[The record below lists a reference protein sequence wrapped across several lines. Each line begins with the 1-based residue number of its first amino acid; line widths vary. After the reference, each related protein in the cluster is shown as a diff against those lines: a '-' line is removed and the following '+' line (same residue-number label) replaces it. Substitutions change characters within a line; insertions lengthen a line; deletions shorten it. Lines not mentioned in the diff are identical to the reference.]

1 MKFANAI
8 VIGGP
13 IAVGKSTL
21 VGALPFEAV
30 QELDPNDE
38 LQKLLLEQM
47 YAGDPIAPQVFQLD
61 MLLTRFD
68 KYKNLA
74 NRKELTVFDRSIFE
88 DQFFAYNLLKN
99 YPNIWEYYNS
109 IWSDKVKILVE
120 EIGLPKL
127 YILLECNWDSFKE
140 RIFQRN
146 REVETENF
154 QKNEAYFKNMI
165 STYTDFMVKQFET
178 FNIPYVVVN
187 TDKMD
192 KLQIIDYAKKILIEK
207 GII

>member
-47 YAGDPIAPQVFQLD
+47 YEGDPIAPQVFQLD

-68 KYKNLA
+68 KYKALA
-74 NRKELTVFDRSIFE
+74 NRENLTVFDRSIFE
-88 DQFFAYNLLKN
+88 DQFFAMNLLKN
-99 YPNIWEYYNS
+99 YANIWEYYNS
-109 IWSDKVKILVE
+109 IWEDKVE
-120 EIGLPKL
+120 ELINEVGVPKL
-127 YILLECNWDSFKE
+127 YILLECDWESFKE
-140 RIFQRN
+140 RIFARN
-146 REVETENF
+146 REAETANF

-165 STYTDFMVKQFET
+165 STYVDFMTTSFKKY
-178 FNIPYVVVN
+178 NIPYVVVN
-187 TDKMD
+187 TNEMN
-192 KLQIIDYAKKILIEK
+192 KLEIIEYTKKLLSEK
-207 GII
+207 GIA

>member
-68 KYKNLA
+68 KYKAMA
-74 NRKELTVFDRSIFE
+74 NRESLTVFDRSIFE
-88 DQFFAYNLLKN
+88 DLFFAMNLLKN
-99 YPNIWEYYNS
+99 YTNIWEYYKS
-109 IWSDKVKILVE
+109 IWDDKVE
-120 EIGLPKL
+120 ELINEVGIPKL
-127 YILLECNWDSFKE
+127 YILLECDWESFRE
-140 RIFQRN
+140 RIFARN
-146 REVETENF
+146 REAETLNF
-154 QKNEAYFKNMI
+154 QKNEAYFRNMI
-165 STYTDFMVKQFET
+165 QTYTAFMTDIFKKY
-178 FNIPYVVVN
+178 NIPYVVIDTN
-187 TDKMD
+187 KLD
-192 KLQIIDYAKKILIEK
+192 KLEIIDFTKKLLSEK

>member
-47 YAGDPIAPQVFQLD
+47 YEGDPIAPQVFQLD

-68 KYKNLA
+68 KYQALA
-74 NRKELTVFDRSIFE
+74 NRKSLTVFDRSIFE
-88 DQFFAYNLLKN
+88 DQFFALNLLKN
-99 YPNIWEYYNS
+99 YANIWEYYNS
-109 IWSDKVKILVE
+109 IWEDKVQELISD
-120 EIGLPKL
+120 IGIPKL
-127 YILLECNWDSFKE
+127 YILLECDWESFRE
-140 RIFQRN
+140 RIFARN
-146 REVETENF
+146 REAETANF

-165 STYTDFMVKQFET
+165 STYTAFMTASFQKY
-178 FNIPYVVVN
+178 NIPYVVVN
-187 TDKMD
+187 TDKMS
-192 KLQIIDYAKKILIEK
+192 KLEIIEFTKQLLIDR
-207 GII
+207 GIA

>member
-47 YAGDPIAPQVFQLD
+47 YEGDPIAPQVFQLD

-68 KYKNLA
+68 KYKALA
-74 NRKELTVFDRSIFE
+74 NRESLTVFDRSIFE
-88 DQFFAYNLLKN
+88 DQFFAMNLLKN
-99 YPNIWEYYNS
+99 YANIWEYYNS
-109 IWSDKVKILVE
+109 IWEDKVE
-120 EIGLPKL
+120 ELINEVGVPKL
-127 YILLECNWDSFKE
+127 YILLECDWESFKE
-140 RIFQRN
+140 RIFARN
-146 REVETENF
+146 REAETANF

-165 STYTDFMVKQFET
+165 STYVDFMTTSFKKY
-178 FNIPYVVVN
+178 NIPYVVVN
-187 TDKMD
+187 TNEMN
-192 KLQIIDYAKKILIEK
+192 KLEIIEFTKKLLSEK
-207 GII
+207 GIA

>member
-47 YAGDPIAPQVFQLD
+47 YEGDPIAPQVFQLD

-68 KYKNLA
+68 KYKALA
-74 NRKELTVFDRSIFE
+74 NRETLTVFDRSIFE
-88 DQFFAYNLLKN
+88 DQFFAMNLLKN
-99 YPNIWEYYNS
+99 YANIWEYYNS
-109 IWSDKVKILVE
+109 IWEDKVE
-120 EIGLPKL
+120 ELINEVGVPKL
-127 YILLECNWDSFKE
+127 YILLECDWESFKE
-140 RIFQRN
+140 RIFARN
-146 REVETENF
+146 REAETANF
-154 QKNEAYFKNMI
+154 QKNESYFKNMI
-165 STYTDFMVKQFET
+165 STYVDFMTASFKKY
-178 FNIPYVVVN
+178 NIPYIVIN
-187 TDKMD
+187 TDKLN
-192 KLQIIDYAKKILIEK
+192 KLEIIEYTKKLLSEK
-207 GII
+207 GIA